1 MAPLDDTPSIPDEE
15 LPDHE
20 VDWEERLRREVV
32 RNHRHRWRRLQRL
45 MEESRRKGSE
55 PEAAPAEPP
64 EASAGS
70 MTPQIEPPAAPDSPP
85 EPRGPD
91 SSP

>member
-1 MAPLDDTPSIPDEE
+1 MPLDDTPSTPEEE

-45 MEESRRKGSE
+45 MDENRRKGPE
-55 PEAAPAEPP
+55 PAASPAEPTGTGGASPAP
-64 EASAGS
+64 ES
-70 MTPQIEPPAAPDSPP
+70 EPPAASDP
-85 EPRGPD
+85 EPER
-91 SSP
+91 S